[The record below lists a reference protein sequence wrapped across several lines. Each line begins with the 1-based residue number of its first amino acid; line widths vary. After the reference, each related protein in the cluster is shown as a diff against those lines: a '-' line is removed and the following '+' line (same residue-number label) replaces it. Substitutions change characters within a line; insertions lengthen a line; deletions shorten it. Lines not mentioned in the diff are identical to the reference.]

1 MFSLIPV
8 LAAGE
13 SWLSILFVVIAF
25 ISWLWNVF
33 NGNQKPVGGG
43 VQPQAAG
50 GKRVD
55 KDLQAEINRFL
66 KNVMGQKEGQA
77 DELEVLVAEEGA
89 QKPRSRGKNRSK
101 RPAESAA
108 NKSSAASSGGPRP
121 GGRISDRK
129 GLGSATLGS
138 GVRQHVA
145 DHMQEGRIVQQAKSH
160 LAHGVAEKVQQDL
173 GAFTA
178 VDAPTA
184 ASATAARAK
193 FTVTEV
199 ARLMRDPAGIKQAF
213 VLNLILNRPTL
224 GKRRG

>member
-1 MFSLIPV
+1 MFHLIPI

-13 SWLSILFVVIAF
+13 SWLSVLFVVIAF

-50 GKRVD
+50 GKRGE

-66 KNVMGQKEGQA
+66 KNVMGQKDGQA
-77 DELEVLVAEEGA
+77 EELEVLVAEDGPT
-89 QKPRSRGKNRSK
+89 KHRSKGKNRGKRSTEPAASK
-101 RPAESAA
+101 ESAA
-108 NKSSAASSGGPRP
+108 VFGGARP
-121 GGRISDRK
+121 GGRISERK
-129 GLGSATLGS
+129 GPGSTTLGS
-138 GVRQHVA
+138 GVRQHFA
-145 DHMQEGRIVQQAKSH
+145 DHMQEGRVIKQAQNH
-160 LAHGVAEKVQQDL
+160 LAHGVSDKVQQDL
-173 GAFTA
+173 GSFTA
-178 VDAPTA
+178 ADAPTA

-199 ARLMRDPAGIKQAF
+199 ARLMRDPAGLKQAF
-213 VLNLILNRPTL
+213 VLSLILNRPTL